1 MRKVYLFAFL
11 VALGVVALLTPV
23 VLAWSRRLHLYDEP
37 DGDRKVHVTPTPRTG
52 GVAIAV
58 GILAPLIGLAL
69 YGNDFS
75 QVIQRDEQRLVAFL
89 GGFAA
94 ILTLGLYDDIK
105 GVGAWGKLGVQSLV
119 ALVLW
124 QSDLRVDHFT
134 LFDQPYNI
142 GLWSLPLTILWV
154 AGFANAMNLID
165 GLDGLA
171 AGVAVFASVALFGIA
186 FIDNAPMLQLIGAAT
201 GGAALG
207 FLLFNFSPALI
218 FMGDSGSMTLGYVF
232 AVAGLWSA
240 SRRASA
246 LALVLPLL
254 ALGLP
259 LADTAIAFARR
270 ALRGQSPFQSDRQ
283 HIHHRL
289 VAHGLTHR
297 QAVTLLYGMCA
308 VLTAGAIL
316 LRATED
322 FEIGM
327 ALIGVVLTVV
337 VGLRWWLTRATRQ

>member
-23 VLAWSRRLHLYDEP
+23 VLAWSRRLQLYDQP
-37 DGDRKVHVTPTPRTG
+37 DGERKVHNTPTPRTG
-52 GVAIAV
+52 GIAIAI
-58 GILAPLIGLAL
+58 GILVPLIGLAL

-75 QVIQRDEQRLVAFL
+75 ETMQRDQQRLVAFL

-94 ILTLGLYDDIK
+94 ILALGVYDDIK
-105 GVGAWGKLGVQSLV
+105 GVGAWGKLGVQALV
-119 ALVLW
+119 GLVLW
-124 QSDLRVDHFT
+124 QSDLRVDHFS
-134 LFDQPYNI
+134 LFDHPYHI

-186 FIDNAPMLQLIGAAT
+186 QIDAVPMLQLIAAVT

-259 LADTAIAFARR
+259 LADTAIAFVRR
-270 ALRGQSPFQSDRQ
+270 ALSGKSPFQSDRL

-289 VAHGLTHR
+289 VARGLTHR
-297 QAVTLLYGMCA
+297 QAVSVLYGMCA
-308 VLTAGAIL
+308 VLTGGAIA

-322 FEIGM
+322 VEIGA
-327 ALIGVVLTVV
+327 ALVGVTLTVI
-337 VGLRWWLTRATRQ
+337 VGLRWWLTRKR